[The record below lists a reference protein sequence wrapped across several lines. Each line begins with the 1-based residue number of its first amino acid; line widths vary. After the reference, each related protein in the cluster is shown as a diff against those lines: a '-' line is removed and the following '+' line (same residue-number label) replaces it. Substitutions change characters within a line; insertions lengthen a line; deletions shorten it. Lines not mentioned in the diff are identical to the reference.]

1 VSLPL
6 SHPRSGTALHGLLLL
21 ALAAIMMDCLFS
33 GQEAI
38 DDMGFEPQEITTR
51 CAYQVQQDG
60 RCLGTIFV
68 SHPEAMPKILEAVGL
83 SDKSECAE
91 ESAPI
96 PCDRIIQ
103 FRQGLPSY
111 SLERIRGAH
120 LVLAGRAID
129 INLADEGDLV
139 AIPGIG
145 PRTAER
151 IVHYRETLG
160 RFSKVEDLQKV
171 PGIGKKKFATMAPF
185 VEVRYSDSLNKLQYV
200 QAP

>member
-1 VSLPL
+1 MSLTL
-6 SHPRSGTALHGLLLL
+6 SHPHSGTPLHGLLLL
-21 ALAAIMMDCLFS
+21 ALAAILMDCLFS

-38 DDMGFEPQEITTR
+38 EDMSFEPQEISTR
-51 CAYQVQQDG
+51 CVYQVRQDD

-68 SHPEAMPKILEAVGL
+68 SQPEALSKILEAVGL
-83 SDKSECAE
+83 SGEPESAG

-96 PCDRIIQ
+96 PCDRVIHL
-103 FRQGLPSY
+103 RQGWASF

-120 LVLAGRAID
+120 LVLAGRPID
-129 INLADEGDLV
+129 INLSDESDLV

-160 RFSKVEDLQKV
+160 RFSKVEDLQQI
-171 PGIGKKKFATMAPF
+171 PGIGRKKFATIAPF
-185 VEVRYSDSLNKLQYV
+185 IEVRHSGSLNKLQYV